1 MRNRDG
7 ERRSLATLTTRAT
20 LAAATAATMTAAA
33 AGPAHGQAGHS
44 LSMSGP
50 GTGTVGEIVT
60 IQATGVVP
68 ADVFLNRYL
77 NVYAIPSSAVPSCP
91 ATLQSAIQVSSNTS
105 AQGGETVANTVP
117 AEGRFSIPVVWTPS
131 TAGSF
136 LLCGYVH
143 EGVETMATA
152 SHPITVRAAG
162 GSGGGGGGPSAAA
175 PSNTGKPTISRRGR
189 KLRCGRGSWSGT
201 PTDFT
206 YRWTADGRPAGSSRR
221 TLRIT
226 GALEG
231 SRVRCTVTASNAA
244 GSDTARSRAV
254 RVR

>member
-1 MRNRDG
+1 ML
-7 ERRSLATLTTRAT
+7 RRRAGRLIGGGM
-20 LAAATAATMTAAA
+20 LAAAAM
-33 AGPAHGQAGHS
+33 AGADSAYGQAGHS

-50 GTGTVGEIVT
+50 SSATAGQSVT

-68 ADVFLNRYL
+68 GDVLLNRYL
-77 NVYAIPSSAVPSCP
+77 NVYAIPTSALQSCP

-117 AEGRFSIPVVWTPS
+117 AEGSFSIPVVWTPS
-131 TAGSF
+131 VGGGF

-152 SHPITVRAAG
+152 THAIDVRGAG
-162 GSGGGGGGPSAAA
+162 GSGGGGGGGGPSAQ
-175 PSNTGKPTISRRGR
+175 PPRSTGKPSIARRGG
-189 KLRCGRGSWSGT
+189 KLRCRRGSWSGA

-231 SRVRCTVTASNAA
+231 SRVRCTVTATNAA